1 LRPNQKGRE
10 KYLMS
15 IYEDIAAVVGKER
28 ISDSNLDRICY
39 SHDLAPLSDELIK
52 GFGGGKPDVIVRPDK
67 TSQVVDIMKYA
78 HKRNIPV
85 TPRGGG
91 SWGLGGVL
99 PIGGGIVIDLGG
111 MNHIIEFNI
120 EDENVTL
127 ETGVE
132 WKRLSDTIKKHGF
145 HVGACPTSAPV
156 ATIGG
161 YISTGGSSGIGVSQ
175 YGPIGDHIIS
185 LKVVL
190 PDGEVVRTNP
200 WDSWVFVGS
209 EGTLGIVCE
218 ATLKI
223 FKKNKIKHMLFGF
236 DSLEAGLEAVI
247 KLNELNPYYFT
258 FMDEGFVRLLNEKG
272 SHLPENKMT
281 LAVTL
286 HVKDGDPE
294 EKEKAVNDI
303 CQGTRLSDEMAEEEW
318 KNRYRTALSIKSL
331 GPTLLSQEIR
341 LPARFLGHALREWKA
356 ILKGERFAFK
366 GACSDNGAIN
376 ILPILL
382 TDERKEKDFFKTLSY
397 THEITKIGKKY
408 HGAVYGIGLF
418 NSNQMRDIHGESL
431 KVMKKI
437 KRILDPKSILNPGKT
452 VENRIPNFLLS
463 PIFKMMKHATPL
475 FVLLIKS
482 INYLPNGFVNN
493 ALKLLKVGK

>member
-1 LRPNQKGRE
+1 
-10 KYLMS
+10 MS
-15 IYEDIAAVVGKER
+15 VYEDIAAVVGKER
-28 ISDSNLDRICY
+28 ITDSDLDRICY

-78 HKRNIPV
+78 HQRNIPV

-111 MNHIIEFNI
+111 MNRIIEFNI
-120 EDENVTL
+120 EDEYVTL

-190 PDGEVVRTNP
+190 PDGRVVQTNP

-236 DSLEAGLEAVI
+236 DSLEAGLQAVI

-272 SHLPENKMT
+272 SHLPKNKMT

-341 LPARFLGHALREWKA
+341 HPARFLGQALREWKS
-356 ILKGERFAFK
+356 ILKGQRFAFK

-376 ILPILL
+376 VFPIIL
-382 TDERKEKDFFKTLSY
+382 TDERERNAFMKTLSY
-397 THEITKIGKKY
+397 THEIAKLGTKY

-418 NSNQMRDIHGESL
+418 NSNQMANIHGESL
-431 KVMKKI
+431 GVMKRI
-437 KRILDPKSILNPGKT
+437 KQILDPKNILNPSKT
-452 VENRIPNFLLS
+452 VENRVPNFLL
-463 PIFKMMKHATPL
+463 PFVFKMMKHAAPL
-475 FVLLIKS
+475 FGPLMTC
-482 INYLPNGFVNN
+482 INSLPDSFVNRASN
-493 ALKLLKVGK
+493 LLKSRK